1 MQKTSVAII
10 VCAWPP
16 EGGGIGNNAYYHAQK
31 LAQSGVVVTA
41 YTPAYKGAKA
51 QPFSWLRQLPV
62 FLQNGKA
69 GFMFGLW
76 RELSRHQIIHLYM
89 PFFGTDIIA
98 GLWALIHPRSKL
110 VLHYQMDAVGQ
121 GWRKIVFALHAKIF
135 FPLLMYRADRIIGLS
150 EDHVRHSYLSS
161 YYKKY
166 PEKFIFIPNGVDAN
180 RFTIQPRDVDLQ
192 VELGI
197 KSDDYV
203 LMFAGGLDAQHYFK
217 GLKRLIEVH
226 QKILSTISNVKL
238 LIVGDGAQRAMY
250 EQLAKDLGTN
260 NHVVFAG
267 WVPNERL
274 HCYYALADIFVLP
287 SEARTESF
295 GIVIAEAQACGVPAV
310 VSDWPG
316 SRQTIKNGVTG
327 IVVPPSDSEALYQS
341 LHQLLTDQQKRRAMG
356 EAARTRASQLY
367 DWESVMDKLQNTYQ
381 ALTTSRALD
390 LGCGN
395 GDYTHY
401 LQQQGMSA
409 VGVDIDVSMARAK
422 YPRLTFSQMQSDRLD
437 FADASFD
444 RVYAHD
450 VLEHV
455 ENLEAAVSE
464 VSRVLA
470 SSGIFE
476 VTVPDERSE
485 KMLISSN
492 SEYWQQAGHV
502 RIATLPVLSKVLTE
516 YGLSIA
522 NVKREKFFIFVML
535 WLLFR
540 LGYRINSQKGDLDP
554 TPLYRGLQYINQFF
568 DAEIVFR
575 TRARFVPIWIITLP
589 IASILN
595 RIIPKTLKVIAYKKS

>member
-1 MQKTSVAII
+1 MQKTSVAIV

-31 LAQSGVVVTA
+31 LAQSGSAVTA

-51 QPFSWLRQLPV
+51 QPFPWLRQLSV

-76 RELSRHQIIHLYM
+76 QELSRHQIIHLYM
-89 PFFGTDIIA
+89 PFFGTDVIV
-98 GLWALIHPRSKL
+98 GLWAFMHPQSKL
-110 VLHYQMDAVGQ
+110 VLHYQMDAVGE
-121 GWRKIVFALHAKIF
+121 GWRKIVFALHSKLF
-135 FPLLMYRADRIIGLS
+135 FPLLLQRADKIIALS
-150 EDHVRHSYLSS
+150 GDHAQHSYLSLC
-161 YYKKY
+161 YKKN
-166 PEKFIFIPNGVDAN
+166 PEKFIFIPNGVDIS
-180 RFTIQPRDVDLQ
+180 RFTIQSRDVNLQ
-192 VELGI
+192 TELGI
-197 KSDDYV
+197 NPDDCV

-238 LIVGDGAQRAMY
+238 LIVGDGAQRTMY
-250 EQLAKDLGTN
+250 EQLARDLGTN

-267 WVPNERL
+267 WVPNEQL
-274 HCYYALADIFVLP
+274 HRYYALADIFVLP

-316 SRQTIKNGVTG
+316 SRQTIENGVTG
-327 IVVPPSDSEALYQS
+327 IVVPPSDSDALYES
-341 LHQLLTDQQKRRAMG
+341 LHQLLTDQQKRHDMG
-356 EAARTRASQLY
+356 EAARVRAAQLY
-367 DWESVMDKLQNTYQ
+367 DWQSVMSTLQNTYQ
-381 ALTTSRALD
+381 VLTASRALD

-401 LQQQGMSA
+401 LQQQGVSV
-409 VGVDIDVSMARAK
+409 VGVDIDVSVAQSK
-422 YPRLTFSQMQSDRLD
+422 YPQLIFSQMPSDHLD
-437 FADASFD
+437 FADESFD

-455 ENLEAAVSE
+455 GNFEGTISEAA
-464 VSRVLA
+464 RVLA
-470 SSGIFE
+470 PNGIFE
-476 VTVPDERSE
+476 ITVPDEWGE
-485 KMLISSN
+485 KSLIASN
-492 SEYWQQAGHV
+492 PDLWQQAGHV
-502 RIATLPVLSKVLTE
+502 RIVTLPILSKALADN
-516 YGLSIA
+516 GLSIA
-522 NVKREKFFIFVML
+522 SVKREKFFLFVML

-575 TRARFVPIWIITLP
+575 TRARFVLIWIITLP

-595 RIIPKTLKVIAYKKS
+595 RIMPKTLKVIAYKKS